1 MPLVQYHLSVLLRKL
16 LGLQQ
21 VIQPEAVGFP
31 QFHALCNV
39 KDCLGA
45 RLHNMHVNRFMVVA
59 LKAEAEAVFFEY
71 FRHGAGRRGR
81 L

>member
-1 MPLVQYHLSVLLRKL
+1 MPLIQYQLFVFLGKL
-16 LGLQQ
+16 LGLCQ
-21 VIQPEAVGFP
+21 IIKPEAVGFP
-31 QFHALCNV
+31 QFHALRNV

-45 RLHNMHVNRFMVVA
+45 RLHDMHMNRFMVVA
-59 LKAEAEAVFFEY
+59 VKAEAEAVFFEY